1 MVMNTILQILTI
13 LLFGSII
20 FAEGGK
26 ISGIVVEKDSGEPLP
41 GVSILVEGE
50 GIGADSD
57 VNGQFIIINVP
68 PGTYTL
74 KTSYI
79 GYATVKV
86 TDLIVNI
93 GRTSKQD
100 FALTQEV
107 IEGETWQEIL
117 WDGKNDQ
124 KKQVPGG
131 IYFCRILNGTTII
144 QHKMVL
150 IK

>member
-1 MVMNTILQILTI
+1 MVKNTILRILTF

-20 FAEGGK
+20 LAEGGK
-26 ISGIVVEKDSGEPLP
+26 ISGIVVEKDSGEPLL
-41 GVSILVEGE
+41 GVSIIVEGQ

-57 VNGQFIIINVP
+57 VNGQFIIINVR

-107 IEGETWQEIL
+107 IEGKTWQEIL
-117 WDGKNDQ
+117 WNGKNDQ
-124 KKQVPGG
+124 KKTSPGWNL
-131 IYFCRILNGTTII
+131 FLQNPEWTTII

>member
-1 MVMNTILQILTI
+1 MVKNTILRILTF

-20 FAEGGK
+20 FAEGGR
-26 ISGIVVEKDSGEPLP
+26 ISGIVIEKDSGEPLP

-131 IYFCRILNGTTII
+131 YFQIRSR
-144 QHKMVL
+144 
-150 IK
+150 

>member
-1 MVMNTILQILTI
+1 MVINTILRILTI

-20 FAEGGK
+20 FDEGGK
-26 ISGIVVEKDSGEPLP
+26 ISGIVVEKDSDEPLP

-50 GIGADSD
+50 GIGTDSD

-107 IEGETWQEIL
+107 IEGKTWQEIL
-117 WDGKNDQ
+117 WNGKNDQ
-124 KKQVPGG
+124 KKTSPGWNL
-131 IYFCRILNGTTII
+131 FLQNPEWTTII

>member
-1 MVMNTILQILTI
+1 MVINTILRILII

-20 FAEGGK
+20 FDEGGK
-26 ISGIVVEKDSGEPLP
+26 ISGIVVEKDSDEPLP

-50 GIGADSD
+50 GIGTDSD
-57 VNGQFIIINVP
+57 VNGQIIIINVP

-107 IEGETWQEIL
+107 IEEKTW
-117 WDGKNDQ
+117 
-124 KKQVPGG
+124 
-131 IYFCRILNGTTII
+131 
-144 QHKMVL
+144 
-150 IK
+150 

>member
-1 MVMNTILQILTI
+1 MNTILRMLTI

-26 ISGIVVEKDSGEPLP
+26 ISGIVIEKDSGEPLP

-68 PGTYTL
+68 PGTYTF
-74 KTSYI
+74 KISYI

-107 IEGETWQEIL
+107 IEGETLQEIL

-124 KKQVPGG
+124 KKQVLGG
-131 IYFCRILNGTTII
+131 IYFCRILNGTKII